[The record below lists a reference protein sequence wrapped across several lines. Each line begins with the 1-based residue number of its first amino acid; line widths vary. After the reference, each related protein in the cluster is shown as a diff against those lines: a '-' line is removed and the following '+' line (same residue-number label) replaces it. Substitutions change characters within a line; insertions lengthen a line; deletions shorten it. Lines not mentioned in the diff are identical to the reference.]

1 MNPAGIV
8 SMAASG
14 SDKMN
19 NTKAITSLK
28 VVSVWLNNL
37 RDERDLQQAIN
48 KIDEVIKTLE
58 EEERR
63 GVRI

>member
-1 MNPAGIV
+1 
-8 SMAASG
+8 
-14 SDKMN
+14 MN